1 MIRRLEQSYDP
12 LRDAGALACML
23 PLSSLFVSRPR
34 SCSRSHQHLAN
45 KITIPAVKIPDAPS
59 LPLLP
64 ESDLVLPPETVLSTT
79 TPSTVKLEPID
90 SSLFPAQEETKL
102 PSLLP
107 GGENEDEFGEFLL
120 DAVQWL

>member
-1 MIRRLEQSYDP
+1 
-12 LRDAGALACML
+12 LAI
-23 PLSSLFVSRPR
+23 
-34 SCSRSHQHLAN
+34 

-64 ESDLVLPPETVLSTT
+64 ESDGNVLPPETVLSVI
-79 TPSTVKLEPID
+79 PAVKLERID
-90 SSLFPAQEETKL
+90 SSLFPAQEEPKL

-107 GGENEDEFGEFLL
+107 GENEDDFGEFLL

>member
-1 MIRRLEQSYDP
+1 
-12 LRDAGALACML
+12 ML
-23 PLSSLFVSRPR
+23 VSIQWMAPWSSLFVSRPR
-34 SCSRSHQHLAN
+34 SCRRSTQLAT

-64 ESDLVLPPETVLSTT
+64 DSDDNVLPPDSVLSATT
-79 TPSTVKLEPID
+79 AVKLARID
-90 SSLFPAQEETKL
+90 SALFPAQEEPKL

-107 GGENEDEFGEFLL
+107 GENEDEFGEFLL

>member
-1 MIRRLEQSYDP
+1 
-12 LRDAGALACML
+12 ML
-23 PLSSLFVSRPR
+23 VPQSSLFVSRPR
-34 SCSRSHQHLAN
+34 SCSRSILLAI

-64 ESDLVLPPETVLSTT
+64 ETDEIVLPPEVVLSTT
-79 TPSTVKLEPID
+79 TPAVKLERID
-90 SSLFPAQEETKL
+90 SSLFPSQEEPKL

-107 GGENEDEFGEFLL
+107 GENEDDFGEFLL